1 MKNDKFGNYDRNSQV
16 IMLAWYNKL
25 CAEETK
31 KEKQIT
37 KVSTSKQ
44 ESALSKTSARTG
56 RTSRGSINRFTTL
69 PKSGEISKADI
80 PVTVVLPGAATIEG
94 ADFTTVREQLNN
106 QYNIDDNKIEE
117 VIKTTKISNQKD
129 TENIELSFDDLLTAN
144 LNLK

>member
-1 MKNDKFGNYDRNSQV
+1 M
-16 IMLAWYNKL
+16 
-25 CAEETK
+25 
-31 KEKQIT
+31 
-37 KVSTSKQ
+37 
-44 ESALSKTSARTG
+44 SKTSARTG